1 MAIIL
6 LLNGPNL
13 HALGRREPHLYG
25 AATLA
30 DITQRLEHRAHCAGH
45 AVTAFQSN
53 HEGALLDRLYQAE
66 QDQVAWVIINPGA
79 LGHTSIALRD
89 AFLATRLPFIEV
101 HLSNIHQRE
110 DYRRNTLLADMAS
123 GMIIGL
129 GALGYELALEA
140 ICQRLQST

>member
-1 MAIIL
+1 MAAIL

-25 AATLA
+25 AETL
-30 DITQRLEHRAHCAGH
+30 DGIINRLEHKAHCAGH
-45 AVTAFQSN
+45 AVSAFQSN

-110 DYRRNTLLADMAS
+110 NYRKDTLLADIAS

-140 ICQRLQST
+140 ICQRLQAT